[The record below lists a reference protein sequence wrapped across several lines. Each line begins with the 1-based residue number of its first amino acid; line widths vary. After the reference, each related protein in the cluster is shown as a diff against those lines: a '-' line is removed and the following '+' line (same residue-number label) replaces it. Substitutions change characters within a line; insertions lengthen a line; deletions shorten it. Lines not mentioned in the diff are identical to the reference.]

1 MQLEPV
7 GNLSYPG
14 TNLKVF
20 VDNKGY
26 AFVFGNI
33 KNGIDIYDLN
43 KHKIVEAQQFPI
55 F

>member
-1 MQLEPV
+1 M
-7 GNLSYPG
+7 SSPG

-33 KNGIDIYDLN
+33 KSGVDVYDLN
-43 KHKIVEAQQFPI
+43 KQQIVETKQLPI